1 MARYGERAGVIQML
15 SEIFET
21 AVHFEM
27 RLPELFCGFARNPG
41 EPPVAYPVAC
51 LPQAWAAGSIFMLL
65 QGCLGVRIDGWTSE
79 ITIDHPSLPI
89 GIDSLVIDNLRV
101 GSADAHLLFQHAGE
115 RVIAV
120 PGRRCDPGVAV
131 ITRA

>member
-1 MARYGERAGVIQML
+1 MNAHAPRP
-15 SEIFET
+15 
-21 AVHFEM
+21 
-27 RLPELFCGFARNPG
+27 LPEPRPLPGLRNVALFLDLDGTLAAI
-41 EPPVAYPVAC
+41 EPRPEDVGPEPWRTE
-51 LPQAWAAGSIFMLL
+51 LLL